1 MVLARIGALSSAT
14 EGWLA
19 LVAAILVIGCTV
31 HMMRHGKR
39 MKGEIGKRLD
49 ALSGKAGFGAAAA
62 VFLFALLMVGREG
75 IETATMLASMAA
87 QSGPDQM
94 FIGGALGVACAGL
107 MAWAWTRYGRRVNL
121 SRFFQVTG
129 VFMVLFSIQLV
140 IYAFHEFSEAGAL
153 PWLDN
158 AWRQELFALPWRFLP
173 RGSRDFISPAQA
185 AGHKLRSTGRL
196 PGGRRRSGYSA
207 RLAGAELARR
217 AALPASRRRQ
227 SPRPRPHSP
236 GRSDPG

>member
-1 MVLARIGALSSAT
+1 MYATLMITFREGLEAFLIVAISAAYLRQTGRAALLPSLRAGVAVAVASSAALGVVLARIGALSSAT

-19 LVAAILVIGCTV
+19 MVAAILVIGCTV

-39 MKGEIGKRLD
+39 MKGEIGMRLD

-107 MAWAWTRYGRRVNL
+107 MAWAWTR
-121 SRFFQVTG
+121 
-129 VFMVLFSIQLV
+129 
-140 IYAFHEFSEAGAL
+140 
-153 PWLDN
+153 
-158 AWRQELFALPWRFLP
+158 
-173 RGSRDFISPAQA
+173 
-185 AGHKLRSTGRL
+185 
-196 PGGRRRSGYSA
+196 
-207 RLAGAELARR
+207 
-217 AALPASRRRQ
+217 
-227 SPRPRPHSP
+227 
-236 GRSDPG
+236 